1 VIRPVKV
8 ILFIASLGLVVGVSF
23 AGGQRLRRAV
33 VNPIVGHET
42 RISSL
47 PDVGLTGIFGLG
59 SSPQQG
65 DGGSPADT
73 FQDVYRYIKS
83 EYVDHL
89 DDDKKLSFGAVK
101 TMLLSIDDP
110 KTRFLDPA
118 QLKKT
123 RDQMDGK
130 FTGIGATV
138 AVVKQKKGA
147 IDQRRLAVVAP
158 AHGGPADKAGIRAGD
173 FITHVDGK
181 WVIAYDTRQDLD
193 KIHAKDMDEVQLR
206 KTLANAVKRMQ
217 DGISLPKALDMISA
231 ADGKTIELTLERQGA
246 TDPVKVKIVTASISV
261 EPAEYKAVNEK
272 VGYLRITQFS
282 DKATAVIQ
290 SALSSP
296 TRSLIVDLRD
306 NSGGPIPVNKPLPGS
321 AAALL
326 IRLCGGGDVGNVVRK
341 GGPEPI
347 RLEKSAAPKP
357 KIAVLINHGTSN
369 VAEVVASALKEKA
382 GATLIGAHTF
392 GDSIMQ
398 RLVTLRDGAAMT
410 LSAGKYLTASGQEFT
425 GKGIQPDVPVAT
437 GGPQMSDDTA
447 YKRAVTALNGA

>member
-1 VIRPVKV
+1 
-8 ILFIASLGLVVGVSF
+8 
-23 AGGQRLRRAV
+23 V
-33 VNPIVGHET
+33 VNPIIGHET

-47 PDVGLTGIFGLG
+47 PEAGLSGLFGLG
-59 SSPQQG
+59 SAPQQG

-89 DDDKKLSFGAVK
+89 DDDKKLSYGAVK
-101 TMLLSIDDP
+101 TMLLSMDDP

-123 RDQMDGK
+123 REQMDGK

-138 AVVKQKKGA
+138 AVVKQKKGV

-158 AHGGPADKAGIRAGD
+158 VPGGPADKAGVRAGD
-173 FITHVDGK
+173 MITHVDGK
-181 WVIAYDTRQDLD
+181 WVIAYDPRQDLD
-193 KIHAKDMDEVQLR
+193 KIHAKDMDDAQIR
-206 KTLANAVKRMQ
+206 KAMLGAIKRLQ
-217 DGISLPKALDMISA
+217 DGISLPKALDLISA
-231 ADGKTIELTLERQGA
+231 PDGKNLELTLERQGS
-246 TDPVKVKIVTASISV
+246 TDPVKVKIVTASVSV
-261 EPAEYKAVNEK
+261 EPAEFKVVNDK

-282 DKATAVIQ
+282 DRSVAIIQ
-290 SALSSP
+290 SAITSTP
-296 TRSLIVDLRD
+296 KRSLIIDLRD
-306 NSGGPIPVNKPLPGS
+306 NSGGPITVNKPLPTS

-326 IRLCGGGDVGNVVRK
+326 TRLCGGGDVGNVVRK

-347 RLEKSAAPKP
+347 RLDKSSAPKI
-357 KIAVLINHGTSN
+357 KVAVLINHGTAN
-369 VAEVVASALKEKA
+369 VAEVVASALKEKG

-425 GKGIQPDVPVAT
+425 GKGIQPDVAVAT
-437 GGPQMSDDTA
+437 GGPQMSDDAA
-447 YKRAVTALNGA
+447 YKRAVTALTGA